1 MTHKN
6 VTDAFDRLHPKVQRW
21 IWKQKWFDLRDIQKE
36 TIPQLLDDEK
46 DIIIAATTASGK
58 TEAAFLPIVSKLLE
72 SNIKPGD
79 GFGVMYVSPLRALIN
94 DQFQRLES
102 LCEELNIPVFKWH
115 GDVSASLKSQA
126 RKRPEGI
133 ILITPE
139 SLEAILMRQ
148 GLESARLFKSL
159 SHIVVDE
166 LHAFM
171 NVPRG
176 KQLQSLLS
184 RLEQMVGRSILRVGL
199 SATLPDMYSAAFF
212 LRPFNADNVAILQS
226 KAEEQEIKLQL
237 RAYIEPVKVLNL
249 KEIKEQEDKANEVC
263 GALGAVCEHLF
274 KTLRQSRNLI
284 FAGSRQRVEEISAR
298 LTDMCI
304 QCHVPGEFLAHH
316 GSLARAY
323 REEAEKRM
331 KDNRL
336 PVSIVCTTTL
346 ELGIDI
352 GNIESVAQIGSGHTV
367 SGMRQR
373 LGRSG
378 RREDK
383 AAVLRVYIMEQEF
396 FADIHPIDSLRL
408 DTVQA
413 IAMIELMLQHWNEP
427 LNTKKLHL
435 STLMHQILALI
446 CQYGGL
452 TADNIWNYLIKKNI
466 FQNINKPLFVKVLKR
481 MGHPD
486 VKLLEQ
492 VADGALLLGAEGER
506 ITSTFDFYAVFE
518 TPEECRVVCQGHEI
532 GRLPMTLAYQKD
544 SLLIL
549 GGKYWRI
556 IDIDLVHHEIIVDK
570 GRGGRPPAFSGQE
583 SPQAD
588 AVVAKMKNIYLDINV
603 PIYLDATAID
613 LLHQARQSFVSHKL
627 FERSIISHGNGF
639 LLFPWLGS
647 AKLMTLLLVLVA
659 HKLKANINSIAI
671 EVHDCDKQQLRQV
684 LEKIVHEPV
693 IDVEK
698 LAMLMPEKAIDKFD
712 HYLDSELQ
720 AMNFASAMLDSSTIQ
735 DKVCELLKDLC
746 SSTGAH

>member
-1 MTHKN
+1 M
-6 VTDAFDRLHPKVQRW
+6 
-21 IWKQKWFDLRDIQKE
+21 
-36 TIPQLLDDEK
+36 
-46 DIIIAATTASGK
+46 
-58 TEAAFLPIVSKLLE
+58 
-72 SNIKPGD
+72 
-79 GFGVMYVSPLRALIN
+79 
-94 DQFQRLES
+94 
-102 LCEELNIPVFKWH
+102 
-115 GDVSASLKSQA
+115 
-126 RKRPEGI
+126 
-133 ILITPE
+133 
-139 SLEAILMRQ
+139 
-148 GLESARLFKSL
+148 
-159 SHIVVDE
+159 VDE

-171 NVPRG
+171 NAPRG

-184 RLEQMVGRSILRVGL
+184 RIEQMVGRRISRVGL
-199 SATLPDMYSAAFF
+199 SATLPDMHSAAFF
-212 LRPFNADNVAILQS
+212 LRPLDPSNVAILQS
-226 KAEEQEIKLQL
+226 IEDKEIKLQL
-237 RAYIEPVKVLNL
+237 LGYIEPTKMLNL
-249 KEIKEQEDKANEVC
+249 HIVKEREDEANEGC
-263 GALGAVCEHLF
+263 GALNAVCEHLF
-274 KTLRQSRNLI
+274 KTLRKSRNLI
-284 FAGSRQRVEEISAR
+284 FAGSRQRVEAISAR
-298 LTDMCI
+298 LTDICL
-304 QCHVPGEFLAHH
+304 QHHVPGEFLAHH

-352 GNIESVAQIGSGHTV
+352 GNIESVAQIGPGHTV

-383 AAVLRVYIMEQEF
+383 PAVLRVYIMEQEF
-396 FADIHPIDSLRL
+396 FADIHPVDSLRL
-408 DTVQA
+408 DIVQA
-413 IAMIELMLQHWNEP
+413 IAMIELMLQRWNEP

-452 TADNIWNYLIKKNI
+452 TADKIWDYLIKENI
-466 FQNINKPLFVKVLKR
+466 FQNITKLLFVKVLKR

-492 VADGALLLGAEGER
+492 VTDGTLLLGAEGER

-518 TPEECRVVCQGHEI
+518 TPEECRVVYQGREI
-532 GRLPMTLAYQKD
+532 GKLPMTLSYQKD

-556 IDIDLVHHEIIVDK
+556 IDIDLVHHEILVDK

-588 AVVAKMKNIYLDINV
+588 AVVAKMKDIYLDINV
-603 PIYLDATAID
+603 PNYLDTTAID
-613 LLHQARQSFVSHKL
+613 LLHQARQSFVSHGL
-627 FERSIISHGNGF
+627 LGRSVISHGNGF

-647 AKLMTLLLVLVA
+647 AKLMTLLLFLVA

-684 LEKIVHEPV
+684 LEKIIHAPV
-693 IDVEK
+693 IDTERLAILVREK
-698 LAMLMPEKAIDKFD
+698 VKVIDKFD
-712 HYLDSELQ
+712 HYLDDDLQ
-720 AMNFASAMLDSSTIQ
+720 AINFASAMLDTSAIQ
-735 DKVCELLKDLC
+735 DKACELLKGLC
-746 SSTGAH
+746 S